1 MHLDPHRH
9 AAHTS
14 LKHRASLGAPPQPP
28 RGVGFAASRPS
39 LGIFGVLVLAAC
51 FRGPTHPTVTLAPAG
66 PDAPAARTRG
76 PFAVV
81 YAAPKGRVTDRK
93 AGVTVL
99 FSRGVRSVE
108 MADDERVPSVAIK
121 TKSGEPVKGA
131 WRWTGTRGLLFSPD
145 GELPGGND
153 FVVTVPPDVTALDG
167 SVLGK
172 PYTLDLETDGP
183 SVSLVN
189 VIGPPGVTES
199 GMPAEAAFR
208 VQFDQ
213 SVDMAAVQTAAS
225 LRVFKADGDR
235 GETIK
240 LVASRAAAG
249 APPTPTT
256 APVKPGAKT
265 PAAAPPR
272 PIVPESWVVV
282 LKPEKPLPLAQQV
295 ELSIAQT
302 LRGAGGPHAMSA
314 PFSRT
319 MRTHGPLRFVD
330 FFCPPIEAK
339 GRCRANADVKVMMST
354 PVTPDELKRH
364 VRADKL
370 PPRPTPKPGAKTAGQ
385 PRRIDPST
393 EHWLG
398 VAPKIG
404 EQYKVT
410 LTAGMRDIYG
420 QKLEKDATFELVV
433 ESPLLKPDGVAAD
446 PEPAAAKGATKPKR
460 GAIANDTRPRRERLR
475 YLLDL
480 GLTGHVLEAGS
491 AHKVPVGTVN
501 VPTFATLATSLT
513 EAQATSWTLARGNTP
528 DFLSR
533 NGLIS
538 TWKTIN
544 AEENVRAVDFIDLD
558 AALAPRKGRGPAL
571 LVVSPPGTMV
581 ASAHGRTE
589 SFITVTDLGVTA
601 KMSPFGGLVWVT
613 QLSTGKPLAN
623 ANVAIRTAKQG
634 EVFQS
639 ITDAQG
645 LVVVPSDKFDP
656 IVKDAAPPASDDDS
670 YGGERGGQDGRVRD
684 DAAIVV
690 RSGDDWTITKIA
702 RSDTEARI
710 AADFQLLSK
719 EGRWAGMLFA
729 DRGVFRPGETAK
741 VAGILRVVEGDGTR
755 TIPGRELRIQLMD
768 RNSEQIFD
776 GRAKSDDFGTFSLDL
791 PIPKTAEIGTA
802 TIVATASPGG
812 TSNTRESGIFRHD
825 IRILAFKPNE
835 FKVTAEA
842 DKPFYFRGE
851 TATFVTQGDYLYGAS
866 MQGATVTTTVS
877 RQEVPFTPANTE
889 GFTVSDDVFTG
900 DYPDET
906 KAAAEVDSQ
915 DGTLDAKGRFERKV
929 DLAFDDQRRPERVVF
944 DADVQDI
951 SRNDVSARASAMVH
965 PAEFYVALKTPKDRF
980 VVAGG
985 ALRSEVAA
993 VDPNGVHR
1001 AGAKVKVELVE
1012 RRWSSVTGEQPDGRA
1027 QKTSKPENT
1036 VVGQCDAVTTTTVG
1050 SCDLRVPHAGY
1061 FIMRAT
1067 ATDAHGNTVRASTGV
1082 YGTDDSPNAKT
1093 AWAADNRNAIKLEPN
1108 KKTYELGETAKI
1120 AIQSPFNE
1128 GQALVTVERNG
1139 VLWRQVVSIKG
1150 PLPIVEV
1157 PIQQQFYPNAFV
1169 SVVAIRGRVQAAPAS
1184 GADLGGPAFRF
1195 GWTEIEVNHDAHRLN
1210 VAIAEPKKEYQPGA
1224 TVEADVVVKDGAGKP
1239 VESALTFYVVDEG
1252 VLALTSY
1259 TTPDPL
1265 PAFVK
1270 RRKLRT
1276 FTIDNRE
1283 MLAHVQQMK
1292 AGERLPV
1299 LGYEYYIA
1307 QSRDGAYDKGDD
1319 GGDGA
1324 NGIKRADFR
1333 TTAFFEAGRKTDKN
1347 GRAHFAFKLPDNLT
1361 TFRIMAVAAA
1371 ADDRYGSG
1379 DSKITTFRRLMAR
1392 PALPRQLRVGDSL
1405 EASVVVSSKADP
1417 AARESNVKV
1426 DVKLAAKGIALAGPS
1441 TRSITMPRGGQME
1454 VRFPVKATAPGEAV
1468 LDFEVRSGNDVD
1480 RVEIKRQVELPVSI
1494 ESTVVYGETA
1504 GDAAITLGD
1513 LSGIR
1518 RDYGGLDVRVA
1529 SSALVGLGMTVDRL
1543 TDYPYG
1549 CTEQVTSKIL
1559 PLVAM
1564 MDLVKDSGARM
1575 PKDPNAAIDS
1585 GVEALLKRQN
1595 GDGGFGFWDKEH
1607 SEPWLSAYAMLAVA
1621 GAAEKKRFVPKD
1633 VIDRGRE
1640 YLNYNLANATRR
1652 LAKPEVPPEPLG
1664 ADAGAAAFEQ
1674 REKDEIAKT
1683 IDYAGASLIASTL
1696 ATLGWPNPGALN
1708 VLYDARVGQ
1717 RLFAQ
1722 AALLYGMAKSDIN
1735 PAQVKTLAKE
1745 VESRLR
1751 VGPNGVDVDE
1761 SDGDRFGSMLESP
1774 TRTHAMVLRALLA
1787 ADPKNAL
1794 APRLARRLLAL
1805 RQPNGAWRS
1814 TQEDAWALLA
1824 LADYRKLQESGQGAL
1839 EVSAELGGSEILMSK
1854 FPRGALREDKVLVS
1868 ADTLVSKGPTLSFEA
1883 RGGGNVYY
1891 SAQLK
1896 YATSNLPTKAR
1907 DEGLFVTK
1915 YVRSVAP
1922 AAVNE
1927 ALGIIPKR
1935 TETAVTAGDLVIV
1948 DLLFESAEPRDHV
1961 VLDDPLPAGLEAL
1974 DYDLDTTSKANR
1986 DAASKPLDP
1995 NAKWLG
2001 STFQTAAYT
2010 REVRDDRVLTFF
2022 DKIEPGM
2029 YRIRYLARATSI
2041 GSFIVPPT
2049 RIEGMYAP
2057 EVYGRTAASSL
2068 TVKAKP

>member
-1 MHLDPHRH
+1 MNLDRRPPQD
-9 AAHTS
+9 AAQTLPQFLHQARV
-14 LKHRASLGAPPQPP
+14 RAGLGA
-28 RGVGFAASRPS
+28 
-39 LGIFGVLVLAAC
+39 FGLLVLASC
-51 FRGPTHPTVTLAPAG
+51 FRGPTHPTVTLAPSG

-108 MADDERVPSVAIK
+108 MADDERVPAIAIK
-121 TKSGEPVKGA
+121 TKSGEPVKGV
-131 WRWTGTRGLLFSPD
+131 WRWTGTRGLLFSPE

-153 FVVTVPPDVTALDG
+153 FVVTVPSDVAALDG

-172 PYTLDLETDGP
+172 PYTLDLETGGP
-183 SVSLVN
+183 LVSSLD
-189 VIGPPGVTES
+189 VIGPPGVTE
-199 GMPAEAAFR
+199 GAMPAEASFR

-213 SVDMAAVQTAAS
+213 SVDVAAVQAAAT
-225 LRVFKADGDR
+225 LRVFRADGDR
-235 GETIK
+235 GEPIK
-240 LVASRAAAG
+240 LIASRAPAAPG
-249 APPTPTT
+249 AT
-256 APVKPGAKT
+256 AKPGPKGASSVPLPK
-265 PAAAPPR
+265 AS
-272 PIVPESWVVV
+272 VPESWVVL
-282 LKPEKPLPLAQQV
+282 LKPEKPLPLAHQV
-295 ELSIAQT
+295 ELSIAQS
-302 LRGAGGPHAMSA
+302 LRGTGGPHVMEA
-314 PFSRT
+314 PFHHT

-370 PPRPTPKPGAKTAGQ
+370 PPRPPPKPGTKTAAP
-385 PRRIDPST
+385 PRRVDPSL

-420 QKLEKDATFELVV
+420 QKLEKDASFDLVV
-433 ESPLLKPDGVAAD
+433 ESPLVKPEGVVADAD
-446 PEPAAAKGATKPKR
+446 PTTAKPGRPPKKIASGAD
-460 GAIANDTRPRRERLR
+460 GRPRREHLR

-480 GLTGHVLEAGS
+480 GLTGQVLEAGV

-513 EAQATSWTLARGNTP
+513 EAQATSWTLARGTTP
-528 DFLSR
+528 DFLAR
-533 NGLIS
+533 NGLVS

-571 LVVSPPGTMV
+571 LVLSPPGTTV
-581 ASAHGRTE
+581 ASARGRTE

-613 QLSTGKPLAN
+613 QLSSGKPLAN
-623 ANVAIRTAKQG
+623 ASVAIRTAKQG
-634 EVFQS
+634 DVFQGT
-639 ITDAQG
+639 TDAQG
-645 LVVVPSDKFDP
+645 LVLVPSDKFDP
-656 IVKDAAPPASDDDS
+656 IVKDATTAASDDDS
-670 YGGERGGQDGRVRD
+670 PGGGQDARIRD

-702 RSDTEARI
+702 RSDTEARL
-710 AADFQLLSK
+710 ASEFQLLSK

-741 VAGILRVVEGDGTR
+741 VAGILRVIEGDGTR
-755 TIPGRELRIQLMD
+755 TVPGRELRIQLMD

-776 GRAKSDDFGTFSLDL
+776 GRAKSDEFGTFALDL
-791 PIPKTAEIGTA
+791 PIPKSAEIGTA
-802 TIVATASPGG
+802 TIVATALPGG
-812 TSNTRESGIFRHD
+812 ASNTRESGVFRHD

-842 DKPFYFRGE
+842 TKPFYFRGE
-851 TATFVTQGDYLYGAS
+851 TAMFVTQGDYLYGAP

-877 RQEVPFTPANTE
+877 RQEVPFTPAHTE

-900 DYPDET
+900 DFPDET
-906 KAAAEVDSQ
+906 KAAEQVDSQ
-915 DGTLDAKGRFERKV
+915 DGTLDTKGRFERKV
-929 DLAFDDQRRPERVVF
+929 DLSFEDQRRPERIVF

-951 SRNDVSARASAMVH
+951 SRNSVSARASAMVH

-980 VVAGG
+980 IVAGG
-985 ALRSEVAA
+985 AIRPEVAA
-993 VDPNGVHR
+993 VDPNGSR
-1001 AGAKVKVELVE
+1001 RPGAKVKVELVE

-1027 QKTSKPENT
+1027 QRTSKAEDT
-1036 VVGQCDAVTTTTVG
+1036 VVTQCDAVTTATVG
-1050 SCDLRVPHAGY
+1050 SCDLRVPRAGY
-1061 FIMRAT
+1061 FIIRAT

-1082 YGTDDSPNAKT
+1082 YGTDDNPNAKT

-1120 AIQSPFNE
+1120 AIQSPFKE

-1139 VLWRQVVSIKG
+1139 VLWRQVVAIKG

-1157 PIQQQFYPNAFV
+1157 PIQPQFYPNAFV
-1169 SVVAIRGRVQAAPAS
+1169 SVVAIRGRVQAPPAS

-1195 GWTEIEVNHDAHRLN
+1195 GWAEIEVNHDAHRLN
-1210 VAIAEPKKEYQPGA
+1210 VAITEPKNEYQPGA
-1224 TVEADVVVKDGAGKP
+1224 TVEADVAVKDGTGKP

-1259 TTPDPL
+1259 ATPDPL

-1276 FTIDNRE
+1276 FTFDNRE
-1283 MLAHVQQMK
+1283 LLGHVQQMK
-1292 AGERLPV
+1292 AGERLPA
-1299 LGYEYYIA
+1299 LGFEYYIA
-1307 QSRDGAYDKGDD
+1307 QTRDGAYDKGDD
-1319 GGDGA
+1319 GGDGES
-1324 NGIKRADFR
+1324 GIKRADFR

-1347 GRAHFAFKLPDNLT
+1347 GKAHFAFKLPDNLT

-1371 ADDRYGSG
+1371 TDDKYGSG
-1379 DSKITTFRRLMAR
+1379 DTKITTFRRLMAR

-1405 EASVVVSSKADP
+1405 EASVVVSSKPEP
-1417 AARESNVKV
+1417 ATRDASNMTVNVK
-1426 DVKLAAKGIALAGPS
+1426 LTAKGLAVAGPS
-1441 TRSITMPRGGQME
+1441 TRVITMPRGGQFE
-1454 VRFPVKATAPGEAV
+1454 VRFPVKATTPGEAV
-1468 LDFEVRSGNDVD
+1468 LDFEVRSGTDVD
-1480 RVEIKRQVELPVSI
+1480 RVEVKRQVELPVSI

-1504 GDAAITLGD
+1504 GDARVTLGD

-1564 MDLVKDSGARM
+1564 LDLVKDANARL
-1575 PKDPNAAIDS
+1575 PKDPNMAIDA
-1585 GVEALLKRQN
+1585 GVETLLKRQN

-1621 GAAEKKRFVPKD
+1621 GAAERKRFVPKD

-1652 LAKPEVPPEPLG
+1652 LAKPESPSEPLA
-1664 ADAGAAAFEQ
+1664 ADAGAPAVEQ

-1708 VLYDARVGQ
+1708 VLYDARAGQ
-1717 RLFAQ
+1717 RVSAQ
-1722 AALLYGMAKSDIN
+1722 AALLHAMAKSEIN
-1735 PAQVKTLAKE
+1735 AAQIKALTKE
-1745 VESRLR
+1745 IESRLR

-1761 SDGDRFGSMLESP
+1761 SDGDRYGAILESP
-1774 TRTHAMVLRALLA
+1774 TRTQAMVLRALLA

-1794 APRLARRLLAL
+1794 APRLARSLLAR
-1805 RQPNGAWRS
+1805 RQTDGAWRS
-1814 TQEDAWALLA
+1814 TQENTWALLA
-1824 LADYRKLQESGQGAL
+1824 LADYRRERESDQGAL
-1839 EVSAELGGSEILMSK
+1839 EVDTELGGSEILTSK

-1868 ADTLVSKGPTLSFEA
+1868 ADTLVSKGPSLSFEA
-1883 RGGGNVYY
+1883 RGGGTAFY

-1922 AAVNE
+1922 AAVAE
-1927 ALGIIPKR
+1927 ALRVLPKKSEP
-1935 TETAVTAGDLVIV
+1935 TVTAGDLVIV

-1974 DYDLDTTSKANR
+1974 DYDLDTTSKANK
-1986 DAASKPLDP
+1986 DASSKALDP

-2010 REVRDDRVLTFF
+2010 RQVRDDRVLTFF

-2029 YRIRYLARATSI
+2029 YRVRYLARATSI

-2049 RIEGMYAP
+2049 RIEGMYTP

-2068 TVKAKP
+2068 TVKEKP